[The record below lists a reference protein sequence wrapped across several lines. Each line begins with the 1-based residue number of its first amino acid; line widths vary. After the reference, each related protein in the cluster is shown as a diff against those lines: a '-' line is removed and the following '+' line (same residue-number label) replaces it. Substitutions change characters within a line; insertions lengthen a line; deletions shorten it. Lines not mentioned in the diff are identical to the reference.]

1 MIESNPIQGWQDE
14 TLALKIEELFHKLK
28 TLVAAGKMPHYFM
41 RKSNML
47 AGIPQHKLQNVSERI
62 YRIRENFVFFLI
74 NILKVRNVYIY
85 GRRTQKNMKFGFL
98 ICLIDLLQF
107 SGITI

>member
-85 GRRTQKNMKFGFL
+85 LGDMQFGFL

>member
-28 TLVAAGKMPHYFM
+28 TLVSAGKMPHYFM

-47 AGIPQHKLQNVSERI
+47 AGVPQHKLQNVSERI

-74 NILKVRNVYIY
+74 NILKVRSIHVSYSIILIFRVYF
-85 GRRTQKNMKFGFL
+85 KFGTM
-98 ICLIDLLQF
+98 DLF
-107 SGITI
+107 N

>member
-47 AGIPQHKLQNVSERI
+47 AGVPQHKLQNVSERI

-74 NILKVRNVYIY
+74 NILKVRSIHLYYLYMRV
-85 GRRTQKNMKFGFL
+85 GVPK
-98 ICLIDLLQF
+98 
-107 SGITI
+107 

>member
-74 NILKVRNVYIY
+74 HILKVRDVYMY
-85 GRRTQKNMKFGFL
+85 
-98 ICLIDLLQF
+98 ICWYEYYDLLE
-107 SGITI
+107 SS